1 MKQKVVLFV
10 SLVCFAQLG
19 VTLTKELVKN
29 FSNDSSIQ
37 QTFSSEL
44 ENLITSIAQ
53 VKQRA
58 QELLASP
65 KVETLAHRVDDDKS
79 SPPQENEQ
87 DPFVPFYSITAETS
101 LDRLAP
107 LTSYELSQLRV
118 SAIIGDAQNNRIA
131 SVETVSGGIFIVR
144 PGTPV
149 GKHGG
154 TIQAIT
160 EQDILIAE
168 PTSNIHAR
176 ANNHSI
182 TEITLS
188 KGDS

>member
-107 LTSYELSQLRV
+107 LTSY
-118 SAIIGDAQNNRIA
+118 
-131 SVETVSGGIFIVR
+131 
-144 PGTPV
+144 
-149 GKHGG
+149 
-154 TIQAIT
+154 
-160 EQDILIAE
+160 
-168 PTSNIHAR
+168 
-176 ANNHSI
+176 
-182 TEITLS
+182 
-188 KGDS
+188 

>member
-19 VTLTKELVKN
+19 LTLTKEVMKN
-29 FSNDSSIQ
+29 FAEDSSIQ
-37 QTFSSEL
+37 QTFSAEF
-44 ENLITSIAQ
+44 ENLVSSIER

-58 QELLASP
+58 KELLARP
-65 KVETLAHRVDDDKS
+65 KVESIAAPSNIDEPS
-79 SPPQENEQ
+79 SASQSAR
-87 DPFVPFYSITAETS
+87 DPFVPFYSITAENS

-118 SAIIGDAQNNRIA
+118 TAIIGDKQNNRIA
-131 SVETVSGGIFIVR
+131 SIETVSGGIFIVR

-160 EQDILIAE
+160 EQGILVAE
-168 PTSNIHAR
+168 PTSHVHTRTNTL
-176 ANNHSI
+176 SI

-188 KGDS
+188 KADL